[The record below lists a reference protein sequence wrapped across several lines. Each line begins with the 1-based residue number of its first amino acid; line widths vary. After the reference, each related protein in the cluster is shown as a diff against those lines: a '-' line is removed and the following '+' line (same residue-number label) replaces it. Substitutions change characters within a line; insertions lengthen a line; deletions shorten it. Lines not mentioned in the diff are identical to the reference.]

1 MTKKKPDIIQHAVT
15 GTFDS
20 KAAWPI
26 LEKLEAAP
34 SDAATEL
41 ILDFSGVN
49 RVTADGIASFRTL
62 VDQAQARGKKLV
74 ITGMP
79 SEAYKALKIA
89 GVTDSLAFAHRSI
102 TPAM

>member
-1 MTKKKPDIIQHAVT
+1 MTKKKNDAIQHAVT
-15 GTFDS
+15 GRFDS

-26 LEKLEAAP
+26 LERLETAP

-41 ILDFSGVN
+41 VLDFSGVN
-49 RVTADGIASFRTL
+49 RVTADGITSFRTL

-74 ITGMP
+74 ITGMR

-89 GVTDSLAFAHRSI
+89 GVTDSLVFTHRSI
-102 TPAM
+102 SPQS